1 VPHAVNLKNKKEKKM
16 PTLDII
22 MVVFLFVVA
31 FGGAWAFVKFNEE
44 DEDR

>member
-1 VPHAVNLKNKKEKKM
+1 
-16 PTLDII
+16 